1 MKILIS
7 HLEKINA
14 KLQASKPM
22 DQDSYDEFIRL
33 FCNDFWDKIRE
44 YTPTAGWLKSRVIY
58 MDSLSKREDIIGLQ
72 KSLIEMVR
80 QMRSLVCKKEYTD
93 TLLKTRNLKAYHY
106 LGAGYNSANNEE
118 QHKDDLFS
126 LAEEAL
132 DVSSFTMFGD
142 ENVPYFWESKAQS
155 RLFPTGKL
163 FDQYSKAKKVID
175 VLAVISKESTNP
187 IDEETL
193 NKLRDKYGS
202 ILKDLEYELRIT
214 PLSLHCIDYEE
225 LALLHAGYTPNSYY
239 PEYYKNS
246 LKLHWDNGRTYLKEI
261 KESIDRAMDDIRLSS
276 DYIKDT
282 YDEYMSSMSP
292 KADNGIALTAK
303 TKDTKSEK
311 SLTGIWMPAGT
322 KWEGITI
329 TFTDG
334 HTVSITGNK
343 ILKKCSYEAMG
354 FQDKRKMSHNQQWEL
369 LKLLA
374 ENNGELSGKSKAFDY
389 KNMKRAEELAKTL
402 KKFFKIEGSPLHH
415 YKIHKAIKV
424 KFTLIPESDKEM
436 ARTHKPVDEV
446 ETPYSDLQTLYTEQT
461 PGIYENNT

>member
-1 MKILIS
+1 MDMNMKILIS

-14 KLQASKPM
+14 KLQTAKPT

-44 YTPTAGWLKSRVIY
+44 YTPTAEWLKSRVIY

-72 KSLIEMVR
+72 KSLIETVS

-93 TLLKTRNLKAYHY
+93 TLLKTRNLKAYYY
-106 LGAGYNSANNEE
+106 LGAGYNSDNNEE

-142 ENVPYFWESKAQS
+142 DNVPYFWESKAQS

-202 ILKDLEYELRIT
+202 ILKDLEYELKIT
-214 PLSLHCIDYEE
+214 PLSLHCVDYEE

-246 LKLHWDNGRTYLKEI
+246 LKLHWDNGRTYLKDI
-261 KESIDRAMDDIRLSS
+261 KESVDRVMDDIRLSS

-282 YDEYMSSMSP
+282 YDECMSEADPNYGSTPQKKNLSTEGKRGNFKKVNSETDDIEFGDNFFITP
-292 KADNGIALTAK
+292 KGCIYKKGGNDNEVMARAQPSG
-303 TKDTKSEK
+303 
-311 SLTGIWMPAGT
+311 
-322 KWEGITI
+322 
-329 TFTDG
+329 
-334 HTVSITGNK
+334 
-343 ILKKCSYEAMG
+343 YY
-354 FQDKRKMSHNQQWEL
+354 L
-369 LKLLA
+369 LKRLKSIGGAKSIGKKDFKPIDKNASFSWGTIVKVKGIIIDTCGEVISTNA
-374 ENNGELSGKSKAFDY
+374 ENEYFYSY
-389 KNMKRAEELAKTL
+389 Q
-402 KKFFKIEGSPLHH
+402 SP
-415 YKIHKAIKV
+415 V
-424 KFTLIPESDKEM
+424 KL
-436 ARTHKPVDEV
+436 PV
-446 ETPYSDLQTLYTEQT
+446 
-461 PGIYENNT
+461 I